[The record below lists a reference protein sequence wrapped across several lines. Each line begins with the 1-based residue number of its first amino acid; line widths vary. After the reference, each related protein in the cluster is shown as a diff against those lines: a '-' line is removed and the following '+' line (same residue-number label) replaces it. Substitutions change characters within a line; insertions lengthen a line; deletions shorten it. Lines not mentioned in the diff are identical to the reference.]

1 MLKKWQVIKLGKWF
15 GWFWLLVL
23 ETRSGRE
30 EKVWVVVVDQRVKGR
45 KEAFKGGGE
54 GESSKQTKSGLLAGN
69 QAGGR
74 GS

>member
-1 MLKKWQVIKLGKWF
+1 M
-15 GWFWLLVL
+15 L

-54 GESSKQTKSGLLAGN
+54 GESSKQTKSGLLA
-69 QAGGR
+69 AIKREGGAVDR
-74 GS
+74 